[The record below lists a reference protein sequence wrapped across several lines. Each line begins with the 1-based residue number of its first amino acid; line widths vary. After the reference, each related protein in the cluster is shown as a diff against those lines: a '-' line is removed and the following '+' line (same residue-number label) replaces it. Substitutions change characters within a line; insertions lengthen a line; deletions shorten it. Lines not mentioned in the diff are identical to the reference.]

1 MATNVYNNPS
11 WKGIKTYIQH
21 VTLNRKTLIIMK
33 YEI

>member
-21 VTLNRKTLIIMK
+21 VTLNFDY